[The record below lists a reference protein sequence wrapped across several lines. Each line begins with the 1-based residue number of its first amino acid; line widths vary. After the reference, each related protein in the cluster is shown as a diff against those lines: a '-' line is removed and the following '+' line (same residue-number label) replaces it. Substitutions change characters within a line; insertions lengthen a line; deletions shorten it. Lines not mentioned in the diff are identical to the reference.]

1 MSGGCVHYLRSDN
14 MDLLCMFRN
23 HVLPPTY
30 SFMDLQC
37 IIGSRDIVIIM
48 DLQVYWSIAM
58 IKSDKSASVM
68 SSSLIASILD

>member
-1 MSGGCVHYLRSDN
+1 MSGGCVHHLRSDN

-48 DLQVYWSIAM
+48 DL
-58 IKSDKSASVM
+58 
-68 SSSLIASILD
+68 